1 MSGKE
6 FDRSE
11 ICYLALQRPTLKWG
25 VPFWGLVMNVGVTF
39 FVGAELEVPGNLWR
53 SPMMFWLA
61 GIPVHMALKRV
72 TAWDY
77 HWAHILIR
85 WMLCLSMPMLG
96 ALSLRPARRGEDIA
110 SSV

>member
-11 ICYLALQRPTLKWG
+11 ICYLALQRPALKWG
-25 VPFWGLVMNVGVTF
+25 VPFGGLALNAVFTF
-39 FVGAELEVPGNLWR
+39 FAGAELQAPVWYR
-53 SPMMFWLA
+53 SPMMFWLM
-61 GIPVHMALKRV
+61 GIPIHMALKRL

-77 HWAHILIR
+77 HWAHILVR
-85 WMLCLSMPMLG
+85 WTLCLSMPMLG
-96 ALSLRPARRGEDIA
+96 ALSLRRARSGEDIS